1 MSIDQL
7 DEVGRSDHPGP
18 VLPDGAV
25 RLRTGLHILPH
36 GADEIFVRAGSR
48 AAFSKVIKDPGRRQL
63 LARIVQEATEP
74 VSTDDLAATLG
85 ASAPDV
91 ADLLKQLL
99 DAEVITT
106 VARDQAGRTVQ
117 VIGDGRLARYL
128 TADLSEIDKVAGAV
142 RVGADAWR
150 ESDVAELTGD
160 LVVVATDHLHPA
172 LNHEV
177 NAAAHDSGTPVLFCH
192 IDGTE
197 LVVGPLVLPGESACY
212 LCFDVQDEGARHLRD
227 EFLIYK
233 DALDRAQP
241 ETEAEP
247 ASAMLAAAW
256 TALAVA
262 RFDPETADFLVGRV
276 LRVETSRMEVMTHR
290 VLQIPRCPVCANV
303 RPDLEHT
310 FL

>member
-1 MSIDQL
+1 MITELLDQV
-7 DEVGRSDHPGP
+7 ESVKNAQP
-18 VLPDGAV
+18 VPAGTIV

-48 AAFSKVIKDPGRRQL
+48 AAYSKVIKDPGRRQL
-63 LARIVQEATEP
+63 LARIVQQVTEP
-74 VSTDDLAATLG
+74 VAADDLAARLG
-85 ASAPDV
+85 ASVGDV
-91 ADLLKQLL
+91 ADLLSQLS
-99 DAEVITT
+99 DAEVIIT
-106 VARDQAGRTVQ
+106 VEGDQTVRNVQ
-117 VIGDGRLARYL
+117 VIGQGRLARHL
-128 TADLSEIDKVAGAV
+128 AQDLAELD
-142 RVGADAWR
+142 RVGAVDLVASDAWR
-150 ESDVAELTGD
+150 DSDVAELTGD

-177 NAAAHDSGTPVLFCH
+177 NTAAHDRGTAVLFSH

-241 ETEAEP
+241 ETEADP

-262 RFDPETADFLVGRV
+262 RFDPATADFLVGRV
-276 LRVETSRMEVMTHR
+276 LRVETSRMEVMSHR
-290 VLQIPRCPVCANV
+290 VLQIPRCPVCANF